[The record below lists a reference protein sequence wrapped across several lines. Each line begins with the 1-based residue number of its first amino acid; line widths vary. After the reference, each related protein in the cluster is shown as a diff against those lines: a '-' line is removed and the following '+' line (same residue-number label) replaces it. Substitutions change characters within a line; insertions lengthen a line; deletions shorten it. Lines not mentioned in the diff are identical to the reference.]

1 VSLSPSTYC
10 QKRNSP
16 TATTPNLEK
25 FEALFD
31 LFFLFPL
38 PFFNDFSE
46 FVSTYQLLSA
56 FDSLVEFT
64 SQKFGFSRPLLSPV

>member
-10 QKRNSP
+10 QKRNLP
-16 TATTPNLEK
+16 TAKTPILEK

-31 LFFLFPL
+31 LFFLYPL
-38 PFFNDFSE
+38 TFLNDFSE

-56 FDSLVEFT
+56 FDSLIEFT
-64 SQKFGFSRPLLSPV
+64 SQKFGLSRPVPSTV